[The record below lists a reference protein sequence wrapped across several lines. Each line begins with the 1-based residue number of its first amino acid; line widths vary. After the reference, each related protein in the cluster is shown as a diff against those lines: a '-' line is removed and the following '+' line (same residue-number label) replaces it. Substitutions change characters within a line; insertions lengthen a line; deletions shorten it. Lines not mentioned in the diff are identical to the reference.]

1 MNFPSM
7 RSIAIALACVLL
19 SACSKSEPSGGAAP
33 ATHEIAVVPKGTTHE
48 FWKSIH
54 AGAVKAERE
63 LTAQGIATHV
73 IWQGPLKED
82 DRDAQIQVVENFVTR
97 HVSGIVL
104 APLDARALV
113 RPVESAVGAGIPV
126 VIIDSG
132 LERDTVSFIA
142 TDNYEGG
149 VLAAR
154 HLSELLGGQG
164 KVILLRYA
172 VGSASTEQR
181 EKGFLEELSKSHPG
195 LTVIS
200 DTEYAGATR
209 DTAYRTSQALLNRF
223 GDQVNGIFAVN
234 ESATI
239 GMTLALRE
247 LGKAGGNVKMIGF
260 DAGTQSI
267 QDLVNGDLQG
277 LVVQNPLRMGY
288 EGVLTVVRAIRGEK
302 VEPHIDTGVVLVT
315 KENMES
321 EEVRPLLHPPLA
333 EYLD

>member
-1 MNFPSM
+1 M
-7 RSIAIALACVLL
+7 RSALPAVVLACLWL
-19 SACSKSEPSGGAAP
+19 AGCGPSEPSGGTAAKY
-33 ATHEIAVVPKGTTHE
+33 EIAVVPKGTTHE

-63 LTAQGIATHV
+63 LIARGIVTHV
-73 IWQGPLKED
+73 VWQGPLKED

-97 HVSGIVL
+97 RVSGIVL
-104 APLDARALV
+104 APLDAHALV
-113 RPVESAVGAGIPV
+113 RPVDSAITAGIPV

-132 LERDTVSFIA
+132 LERQTASFVA

-149 VLAAR
+149 AMAAR
-154 HLSELLGGQG
+154 HLAELLGGSG

-181 EKGFLEELSKSHPG
+181 EKGFLDELAKNSG
-195 LTVIS
+195 LELIS
-200 DTEYAGATR
+200 GTEYAGATR
-209 DTAYRTSQALLNRF
+209 DTAYRTAQALLNRY

-247 LGKAGGNVKMIGF
+247 SGKAGGKVKMVGF

-267 QDLVNGDLQG
+267 EDLTNGDVQA

-288 EGVLTVVRAIRGEK
+288 EGVMTAVSAIRGET
-302 VEPHIDTGVVLVT
+302 VAPRIDTGVVLVT
-315 KENMES
+315 AQNMNS
-321 EEVRPLLHPPLA
+321 EAVRPLLHPPLA